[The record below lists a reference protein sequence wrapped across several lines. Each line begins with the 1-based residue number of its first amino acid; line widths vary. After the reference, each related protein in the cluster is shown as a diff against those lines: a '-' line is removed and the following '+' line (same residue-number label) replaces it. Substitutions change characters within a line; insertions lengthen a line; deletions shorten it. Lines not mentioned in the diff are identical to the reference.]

1 VGVDHAEVRRLSGW
15 SDEFDGGEDDDDLPD
30 YAQSQAEASARQRRE
45 AARRAAELDEAWS
58 RARRR
63 RG

>member
-1 VGVDHAEVRRLSGW
+1 MRAEAGILGLNEDDLTP
-15 SDEFDGGEDDDDLPD
+15 DENDDDLPD
-30 YAQSQAEASARQRRE
+30 YAQSQAEASARQRRA
-45 AARRAAELDEAWS
+45 AARRAQELDEAWS

>member
-1 VGVDHAEVRRLSGW
+1 MRAEAGIHGL
-15 SDEFDGGEDDDDLPD
+15 DEDDLTPDENDDDLPD
-30 YAQSQAEASARQRRE
+30 YVQSQAEASARQRRE
-45 AARRAAELDEAWS
+45 AARRAQELDAAWS